1 MSEATSE
8 TMSESMSDSDSVS
21 DAVNDATSD
30 GTSDSN
36 GDAPVDAT
44 SESVTGPGRD
54 ESMPRI
60 LVVDDDV
67 DGLEVLRMRLAH
79 AGYCVETAESAEQA
93 LARVNAFDPG
103 LIVTDVRMPGMTGLE
118 LLQKIRE
125 SMDGVHVVVMT
136 AHDDMQTAVTAM
148 KSGAFDF
155 LVKPVDPKAVQSLA
169 DRCFRE
175 RALAV
180 EHEAPDEIDALP
192 RGRLVGRHP
201 RMVDIYKTI
210 GVLAGNRATVLI
222 RGETGTGKEV
232 IARAIH
238 EHSGHYSE
246 PFIAVNCSALTD
258 TLLESELFGHVKGAF
273 TGATNSRK
281 GYFELAGQGTIFLDE
296 IGDTSPE
303 FQTKLLRVLQERR
316 FYPVGGEAPRTT
328 EARVIAATHQPVE
341 EMVEEGTFRE
351 DLYFRLKV
359 VQIEVPPLRERRG
372 DIEIVAQALLGRIRE
387 ETQRDVR
394 RISDDAMARLVA
406 YDWPGNVRE
415 LENALMRAA
424 IVARGT
430 VIGADHL
437 ILEDGHGDEG
447 SDDLRLDTALRRHV
461 RLVLDRAGGDRPA
474 AARLLGIGESEL
486 DEHLDPGAKAAADR
500 PPPGPIDRPE
510 AEG

>member
-1 MSEATSE
+1 MSEQST
-8 TMSESMSDSDSVS
+8 
-21 DAVNDATSD
+21 
-30 GTSDSN
+30 
-36 GDAPVDAT
+36 
-44 SESVTGPGRD
+44 
-54 ESMPRI
+54 PRI

-67 DGLEVLRMRLAH
+67 DGLEVLRTRLAH
-79 AGYCVETAESAEQA
+79 AGYDVETAESAEQA

-118 LLQKIRE
+118 LLEKVRATME
-125 SMDGVHVVVMT
+125 GVHVVVMT

-155 LVKPVDPKAVQSLA
+155 LVKPVDPKAVQGLA

-180 EHEAPDEIDALP
+180 EGETPGELEALP
-192 RGRLVGRHP
+192 RGRLVGRD
-201 RMVDIYKTI
+201 RKMVEIYKTI
-210 GVLAGNRATVLI
+210 GVLSGNRATVLI

-232 IARAIH
+232 IARAVH
-238 EHSGHYSE
+238 EHSEHFAE

-273 TGATNSRK
+273 TGATSSRK
-281 GYFELAGQGTIFLDE
+281 GYFELAGRGTIFLDE

-341 EMVEEGTFRE
+341 QMVEEGRFRE

-359 VQIEVPPLRERRG
+359 VEIEVPPLRQRRG
-372 DIEIVAQALLGRIRE
+372 DIEIVALALLGRIRD
-387 ETQRDVR
+387 ETGKDVR
-394 RISDDAMARLVA
+394 RISDDAMARLAA

-415 LENALMRAA
+415 LENALLRAA
-424 IVARGT
+424 IMARGT
-430 VIGADHL
+430 VIGPDHL
-437 ILEDGHGDEG
+437 ILEDGEAPGAAGDLLLE
-447 SDDLRLDTALRRHV
+447 TALRRHV
-461 RLVLDRAGGDRPA
+461 RLVLDRAGGDEEA
-474 AARLLGIGESEL
+474 AAKLLGISAKEL
-486 DEHLDPGAKAAADR
+486 ARHLAVPA
-500 PPPGPIDRPE
+500 IDRPE
-510 AEG
+510 ERA

>member
-1 MSEATSE
+1 MSAKKPASE
-8 TMSESMSDSDSVS
+8 
-21 DAVNDATSD
+21 D
-30 GTSDSN
+30 GY
-36 GDAPVDAT
+36 
-44 SESVTGPGRD
+44 
-54 ESMPRI
+54 PRI

-67 DGLEVLRMRLAH
+67 DGLDVLKTRLSH
-79 AGYCVETAESAEQA
+79 AGYEVETAESAEQA
-93 LARVNAFDPG
+93 LARVKAFDPG

-118 LLQKIRE
+118 LLAKVRE
-125 SMDGVHVVVMT
+125 TMDGVHVVVMT
-136 AHDDMQTAVTAM
+136 AHDDMQTAVAAM

-155 LVKPVDPKAVQSLA
+155 LVKPVDPKAVQGLA

-175 RALAV
+175 RALAM
-180 EHEAPDEIDALP
+180 EREPPDDLDALP
-192 RGRLVGRHP
+192 RGRLVGRDP
-201 RMVDIYKTI
+201 RMVEIYKTI

-238 EHSGHYSE
+238 EHSEHFAD

-273 TGATNSRK
+273 TGATASRK

-316 FYPVGGEAPRTT
+316 FYPVGGESPRST

-341 EMVEEGTFRE
+341 QMVQEGTFRE

-359 VQIEVPPLRERRG
+359 VEIEVPPLRVRRG
-372 DIEIVAQALLGRIRE
+372 DIEIVALALLGRIRD

-415 LENALMRAA
+415 LENALLRAA

-437 ILEDGHGDEG
+437 ILEDGDGAGAPELLL
-447 SDDLRLDTALRRHV
+447 STALRRHV
-461 RLVLDRAGGDRPA
+461 RLVLDRAGGDA
-474 AARLLGIGESEL
+474 AAAAELLGIDEGEL
-486 DEHLDPGAKAAADR
+486 QRHLAAEPIDPPGAA
-500 PPPGPIDRPE
+500 G
-510 AEG
+510 